1 MHVHLDAVGGA
12 AGDMFAAA
20 MVDACPDYI
29 EAVETAVRALGL
41 GDRVAIAF
49 VPHSDGVLRGR
60 RFRVTCPA
68 PPHAT
73 PADVVR
79 EWIARA
85 SLARAVRMR
94 ALDILALLTEA
105 EAEVHGIPVTEVAF
119 HELGG
124 LDTPVDLVAAAALI
138 EAAGS
143 PSWSCGAL
151 PRGRGMV
158 RTEHGMLPVPAP
170 ATVRLLDGMVLVDD
184 GVEGERIT
192 PTGAA
197 ILHHLAPEQAA
208 DFVPRRLRA
217 TGHGFGSSTFE
228 GRSNVLRA
236 QFYAPLA
243 ENLETDR
250 VAVLT
255 FEVDDQSPEDLA
267 VGLERLR
274 TADGVLDVSQ
284 HAVGGKDSRLAVR
297 VQVLASPDQAH
308 AVSTQCFR
316 ETTTLGLR
324 WTLTDRLLLPRA
336 MMTTDG
342 AGHSIRVKVATRPGG
357 GRTAKAELADLRAAG
372 VGQAGRAEL
381 RAEAERQAL
390 DDLHEDPVGS
400 ERDHD
405 ND

>member
-20 MVDACPDYI
+20 MVDARPDYA
-29 EAVETAVRALGL
+29 EAVEAAVQALGL
-41 GDRVAIAF
+41 GDRVSIAF
-49 VPHSDGVLRGR
+49 ETHSDGVLCGR
-60 RFRVTCPA
+60 RFRVTSPA

-79 EWIARA
+79 EWVARA
-85 SLARAVRMR
+85 SLARAVRIR
-94 ALDILALLTEA
+94 ALDILALLIEA
-105 EAEVHGIPVTEVAF
+105 EAGVHGIPETAVSF

-170 ATVRLLDGMVLVDD
+170 ATSRLLDGMVLVDD
-184 GVEGERIT
+184 GIEGERIT

-197 ILHHLAPEQAA
+197 ILRHLTPEQTA
-208 DFVPRRLRA
+208 DFVPRRLCA

-236 QFYAPLA
+236 QFYEPAA
-243 ENLETDR
+243 ENPEADR

-274 TADGVLDVSQ
+274 AADGVLDVSQ
-284 HAVGGKDSRLAVR
+284 HAVSGKENRLAAR
-297 VQVLASPDQAH
+297 VQVLARPEQAH
-308 AVSTQCFR
+308 TVSDRCFR

-324 WTLTDRLLLPRA
+324 WTLTDRFLLPRT
-336 MMTTDG
+336 MMSVDG
-342 AGHSIRVKVATRPGG
+342 AEHPIRVKVATRPDGA
-357 GRTAKAELADLRAAG
+357 RSAKAELADLRAAG

-381 RAEAERQAL
+381 RARAERQAL
-390 DDLHEDPVGS
+390 SEAHQDHVGS